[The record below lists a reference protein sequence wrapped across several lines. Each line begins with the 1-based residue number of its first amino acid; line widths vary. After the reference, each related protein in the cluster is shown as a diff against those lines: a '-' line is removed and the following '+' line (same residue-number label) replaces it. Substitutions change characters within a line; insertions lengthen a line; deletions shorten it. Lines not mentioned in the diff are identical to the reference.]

1 MTISSFSSLI
11 SLSYCPLPF
20 SVSIVPSNISVFA
33 MIDVSSEKWA
43 GPVLI
48 PSYLENDRLRTL
60 CHERF

>member
-1 MTISSFSSLI
+1 MTISSFFSLI
-11 SLSYCPLPF
+11 SLSYCLLPF
-20 SVSIVPSNISVFA
+20 SVSTVPLNMSVLA
-33 MIDVSSEKWA
+33 IIDVSSEKWA